1 MQIAKVFLKVAG
13 IFLGISA
20 SVLYAN
26 ESPSAVMQQ
35 VLQQRL
41 SKLIYEYNI
50 PGASL
55 TYGVNN
61 EPLQTVT
68 VGLSNI
74 QKQAAVNSDTLFL
87 VGSISKSFTA
97 VAILEQV
104 EAGKIF
110 LNETLGQIAKG
121 SGGELADV
129 LHQYPDLKQVTLRE
143 LLVHTSGVPEDVN
156 TLAFISAFVSNPKQ
170 IWSNQKLLGIAM
182 QHPVYFKPGEKGKWS
197 YTNTDYLLLGMV
209 LESVSKKPLEEVFS
223 NLIKKAKLN
232 HTYFA
237 ASGVIPHQII
247 NKLSIGYLSKQSDSQ
262 LLKAFIN
269 EPVVTMPG
277 KDEQS
282 AYALENAYNLFGP
295 SSSGVLSSTNDLA
308 LWYRDLFQGDLL
320 SKNSIKQMLRGI
332 KNAPFNDASYG
343 LGVTIH
349 HMPGYSYVISHDGLS
364 PGYSVIV
371 MYFEKYHLVLSVA
384 TNSSNSYVSTFD
396 VYSGKIIPG
405 IVTEILPVIVHEK
418 KT

>member
-1 MQIAKVFLKVAG
+1 MRTAADHLMGKEKLSLQWEVKRMQNAKVFLKVAC
-13 IFLGISA
+13 IFLSISG

-26 ESPSAVMQQ
+26 EPPPASMQQ

-41 SKLIYEYNI
+41 SKLIGEYNI

-55 TYGVNN
+55 TYGVKN

-74 QKQAAVNSDTLFL
+74 QKKVPVNLDTLFV

-97 VAILEQV
+97 VAILEQI
-104 EAGKIF
+104 EAGKIY
-110 LNETLGQIAKG
+110 LNETLGQIAKDQ
-121 SGGELADV
+121 GGELADV

-143 LLVHTSGVPEDVN
+143 ILLHTSGVPEDVN
-156 TLAFISAFVSNPKQ
+156 TPAFISAFVSNQKQ

-237 ASGVIPHQII
+237 ASGVISHQII
-247 NKLSIGYLSKQSDSQ
+247 NKLAIGYLSKQSDSQ
-262 LLKAFIN
+262 LLKAFIK
-269 EPVVTMPG
+269 EPVVTISG
-277 KDEQS
+277 KDQQS
-282 AYALENAYNLFGP
+282 AYVLENAYNLFGP
-295 SSSGVLSSTNDLA
+295 SSSGILSSTNDLA
-308 LWYRDLFQGDLL
+308 QWYRDLFQGDLL
-320 SKNSIKQMLRGI
+320 SKNSIKQMLNGV

-349 HMPGYSYVISHDGLS
+349 HMPDYSYVISHDAG
-364 PGYSVIV
+364 
-371 MYFEKYHLVLSVA
+371 
-384 TNSSNSYVSTFD
+384 
-396 VYSGKIIPG
+396 IP
-405 IVTEILPVIVHEK
+405 VRTSRF
-418 KT
+418 